1 MVPQTVE
8 FPSGK
13 VCLKAYLWKPLGP
26 GPFPAVLFS
35 HGSGGNEADLTAG
48 MQIAESAD
56 ILAPFF
62 IKHGYA
68 FLYPF
73 RRGHGP
79 SADQAPFMQDVLR
92 QEEKERGREARQH
105 LQFKL
110 LTTDQLDDVMAALA
124 FLKTMPGFD
133 IHRIAVAGNSFGGQ
147 LALLAAERD
156 STIRAAVTFAA
167 AAGSWERSAEVR
179 DRLLTAVRKMSAAIM
194 LIHAEND
201 FSTLHEMMA
210 LLANA
215 DSVRTSPFFLERAK
229 EKYPEAKPRII
240 SDNGPQFI
248 ARDFK
253 EFIRISGMT
262 HVRTSP
268 FYPQSNGKI
277 ERWHKSL
284 KRECIRPRDRSGK
297 AAGFEFCVAGSRRL
311 RGF

>member
-1 MVPQTVE
+1 MRIQYWLACFLLLSPSTLCEIKRPMVPQTVE

-13 VCLKAYLWKPLGP
+13 VRLRAYLWKPVGP

-48 MQIAESAD
+48 MQITESAE

-110 LTTDQLDDVMAALA
+110 LTTDQLDDVMASLA
-124 FLKTMPGFD
+124 FLKTVPGVD
-133 IHRIAVAGNSFGGQ
+133 IHRIAVAGNSFGGA
-147 LALLAAERD
+147 LTLLAAERD
-156 STIRAAVTFAA
+156 STIRAAVTFGAG
-167 AAGSWERSAEVR
+167 AGSWERSAEVR
-179 DRLLTAVRKMSAAIM
+179 DRLLTAARKTSAAIM

-201 FSTLHEMMA
+201 FSTAAGRA
-210 LLANA
+210 LAEE
-215 DSVRTSPFFLERAK
+215 LERLR
-229 EKYPEAKPRII
+229 KPYSLKI
-240 SDNGPQFI
+240 
-248 ARDFK
+248 
-253 EFIRISGMT
+253 
-262 HVRTSP
+262 
-268 FYPQSNGKI
+268 YPQVGLSSDDGHNI
-277 ERWHKSL
+277 LYENIPAWES
-284 KRECIRPRDRSGK
+284 DV
-297 AAGFEFCVAGSRRL
+297 FEFLDRYVKD
-311 RGF
+311 